1 LTANLISRERS
12 TELAEKVVVT
22 GGSGRAGEYIIAELA
37 ANGYDVYNADS
48 APPRPGSA
56 SNAAQ
61 FWRIDVTDYGEV
73 LNALTGADAVIH
85 MAAIPAP
92 NMDPEH
98 KLFRINMMANWNVLE
113 AAEVHGIERI
123 CMASS
128 INALGAG
135 WGSKKHIPE
144 YLPIDEDHPTRVE
157 DAYSQSK
164 WLGEQMGDAFVR
176 RRPGKVQIA
185 NMRFHALW
193 DKETA
198 ERHKETGDR
207 SSVGGRAPLG
217 FWSWV
222 GRHDAARACRL
233 AIEKE
238 FGGHEAFFI
247 NAIDTVLDIPTM
259 DAIEAEYPGVE
270 IREPITGFKSPLSV
284 TKAEKL
290 LDWIPV
296 ESWREGTVKD
306 PEPNDGQPA
315 PYQAQW
321 TR

>member
-1 LTANLISRERS
+1 MV
-12 TELAEKVVVT
+12 EKVVVT

-37 ANGYDVYNADS
+37 ANGYEVHNADAV
-48 APPRPGSA
+48 APRAGSP

-98 KLFRINMMANWNVLE
+98 KVFRINMMANWNVLE
-113 AAEVHGIERI
+113 AAEVHGIGRI

-128 INALGAG
+128 INAVGAG
-135 WGSKKHIPE
+135 WGSKLYTPE
-144 YLPIDEDHPTRVE
+144 YYPVDENHPTRVE

-164 WLGEQMGDAFVR
+164 WLGEEMGEAFVR

-185 NMRFHALW
+185 NMRFHGLW
-193 DKETA
+193 DPETA
-198 ERHKETGDR
+198 KQHLESGDKT
-207 SSVGGRAPLG
+207 SIDGRYPMG

-233 AIEKE
+233 SIEKE

-247 NAIDTVLDIPTM
+247 NATDTVLEIPTM
-259 DAIEAEYPGVE
+259 TALEAVHPEVE
-270 IREPITGFKSPLSV
+270 IREPLPGFTSPLSV
-284 TKAEKL
+284 KKSEEL
-290 LDWIPV
+290 LGWVPV
-296 ESWREGTVKD
+296 ESWREGTVRA
-306 PEPNDGQPA
+306 PEPNDVVPVS
-315 PYQAQW
+315 YKAQW

>member
-1 LTANLISRERS
+1 M
-12 TELAEKVVVT
+12 AEKVVVT

-37 ANGYDVYNADS
+37 AHGYEVHNVDAV
-48 APPRPGSA
+48 PPRPGSA
-56 SNAAQ
+56 STAAQ

-73 LNALTGADAVIH
+73 LNALTGADAVVH

-92 NMDPEH
+92 NQDPEH
-98 KLFRINMMANWNVLE
+98 KVFRINMMSNWNVLE
-113 AAEVHGIERI
+113 AAEVHGIGRI

-128 INALGAG
+128 VNAVGAG
-135 WGSKKHIPE
+135 WGSKLYTPE
-144 YLPIDEDHPTRVE
+144 YYPVDEKHPTRAE

-164 WLGEQMGDAFVR
+164 WLGEEMGEAFVR
-176 RRPGKVQIA
+176 RRSGKVQIA

-193 DKETA
+193 DPATA
-198 ERHKETGDR
+198 KRHLESGDKT
-207 SSVGGRAPLG
+207 SILGDGRNPMG

-233 AIEKE
+233 TIEKE

-247 NAIDTVLDIPTM
+247 NSTDTTLDIPTM
-259 DAIEAEYPGVE
+259 DAIEEVHPGVE
-270 IREPITGFKSPLSV
+270 MRESLPGFKSPLSV
-284 TKAEKL
+284 SKAEDL

-296 ESWREGTVKD
+296 ESWREGTVRE
-306 PEPNDGQPA
+306 PEPTDATPN
-315 PYQAQW
+315 PYKAQW

>member
-1 LTANLISRERS
+1 M
-12 TELAEKVVVT
+12 AEKVVVT
-22 GGSGRAGEYIIAELA
+22 GGSGRAGEYIIADLA
-37 ANGYDVYNADS
+37 AAGYEVHNADS
-48 APPRPGSA
+48 VPPREGSA
-56 SNAAQ
+56 SNAAH

-73 LNALTGADAVIH
+73 LNVMTGADAVIH

-92 NMDPEH
+92 NTDPEH

-128 INALGAG
+128 INAVGAG
-135 WGSKKHIPE
+135 WAQKLYQPE
-144 YLPIDEDHPTRVE
+144 YLPVDTEHPTRVE

-164 WLGEQMGDAFVR
+164 WLGEQMGEAFVR

-193 DKETA
+193 DPTTA
-198 ERHKETGDR
+198 RRHLESGDKTAIDDR
-207 SSVGGRAPLG
+207 NAMG

-233 AIEKE
+233 SIEKE

-247 NAIDTVLDIPTM
+247 NATDTVLEIPTM
-259 DAIEAEYPGVE
+259 DAIEEVFPGVE
-270 IREPITGFKSPLSV
+270 IREPLPGFKSPLSIS
-284 TKAEKL
+284 KGERL
-290 LDWIPV
+290 LGWVPV
-296 ESWREGTVKD
+296 ESWREGTVKE
-306 PEPNDGQPA
+306 PEPTDTQPA
-315 PYQAQW
+315 PYKAQW

>member
-1 LTANLISRERS
+1 M
-12 TELAEKVVVT
+12 AEKVVVT

-37 ANGYDVYNADS
+37 ANGYEVHNVDAV
-48 APPRPGSA
+48 PPRSGSA
-56 SNAAQ
+56 SMSAQ

-73 LNALTGADAVIH
+73 LNALTGADAVVH

-92 NMDPEH
+92 NQDPEH
-98 KLFRINMMANWNVLE
+98 KVFRINMMSNWNVLE

-128 INALGAG
+128 VNAVGAG
-135 WGSKKHIPE
+135 WGSKLYTPE
-144 YLPIDEDHPTRVE
+144 YYPVDENHPTRVE

-164 WLGEQMGDAFVR
+164 WLGEEMGEAFVR

-193 DKETA
+193 DSATA
-198 ERHKETGDR
+198 KRHLESDDKSSILGD
-207 SSVGGRAPLG
+207 GRNPMG

-233 AIEKE
+233 TIEKE

-247 NAIDTVLDIPTM
+247 NATDTTLDIPTM
-259 DAIEAEYPGVE
+259 DAIEEVHPGVE
-270 IREPITGFKSPLSV
+270 IREPLPGFKSPLSV
-284 TKAEKL
+284 SKAEDL
-290 LDWIPV
+290 LGWIPV
-296 ESWREGTVKD
+296 ESWREGTVREPEHTD
-306 PEPNDGQPA
+306 ARPEP
-315 PYQAQW
+315 YKAQW

>member
-1 LTANLISRERS
+1 MFSALNH
-12 TELAEKVVVT
+12 TEKRMAEKVVVT
-22 GGSGRAGEYIIAELA
+22 GGSGRAGGYIIAEMA
-37 ANGYDVYNADS
+37 AHGYDVYNVDS
-48 APPRPGSA
+48 VPPREGSP
-56 SNAAQ
+56 SQAAQ
-61 FWRIDVTDYGEV
+61 WWDIDVTNFGEV

-92 NMDPEH
+92 NKDPEH
-98 KLFRINMMANWNVLE
+98 KLFRINMLSNWNVLE
-113 AAEVHGIERI
+113 AAEIHGIERI

-128 INALGAG
+128 VNAVGAG
-135 WGSKKHIPE
+135 WGQKVYTPE
-144 YLPIDEDHPTRVE
+144 YYPVDENHPTRVE

-193 DKETA
+193 DPAHAKSHLES
-198 ERHKETGDR
+198 GDKT
-207 SSVGGRAPLG
+207 SVGGRASGG

-233 AIEKE
+233 TIEKE

-247 NAIDTVLDIPTM
+247 NATDTVLEIPTM
-259 DAIEAEYPGVE
+259 DAIEEVHPGVE
-270 IREPITGFKSPLSV
+270 IREPLPGFKSPLSV
-284 TKAEKL
+284 SKAEKL

-306 PEPNDGQPA
+306 PEPNDVKPQP
-315 PYQAQW
+315 YKAQW

>member
-1 LTANLISRERS
+1 M
-12 TELAEKVVVT
+12 AEKVVVT

-37 ANGYDVYNADS
+37 ANGYDVYNADF

-193 DKETA
+193 DRETA
-198 ERHKETGDR
+198 KQHKETGDR
-207 SSVGGRAPLG
+207 ASVGGRAPLG

-247 NAIDTVLDIPTM
+247 NATDTVLDIPTM

-290 LDWIPV
+290 LDWVPV

-315 PYQAQW
+315 QYQAQW

>member
-1 LTANLISRERS
+1 M
-12 TELAEKVVVT
+12 AEKVVVT

-37 ANGYDVYNADS
+37 ANGYDVYNADF
-48 APPRPGSA
+48 APPRAGSA
-56 SNAAQ
+56 SNTAQ

-198 ERHKETGDR
+198 ERHKESGDQ

-247 NAIDTVLDIPTM
+247 NATDTVLDIPTM

-315 PYQAQW
+315 QYQAQW

>member
-1 LTANLISRERS
+1 M
-12 TELAEKVVVT
+12 AEKVVVT

-37 ANGYDVYNADS
+37 ANGYDVYNADF
-48 APPRPGSA
+48 APPRAGSA

-193 DKETA
+193 DNETA
-198 ERHKETGDR
+198 ERHKESGDQ

-247 NAIDTVLDIPTM
+247 NATDTVLDIPTM

-315 PYQAQW
+315 QYQAQW

>member
-1 LTANLISRERS
+1 M
-12 TELAEKVVVT
+12 AEKVVVT

-37 ANGYDVYNADS
+37 ANGYDVHNVDAV
-48 APPRPGSA
+48 PPRPGSA
-56 SNAAQ
+56 SNAAH
-61 FWRIDVTDYGEV
+61 FWKIDVTDYGEV
-73 LNALTGADAVIH
+73 VNALTGADAVIH

-92 NMDPEH
+92 NSEPEH
-98 KLFRINMMANWNVLE
+98 KLFRINMVANWNVLD

-135 WGSKKHIPE
+135 WGSRLYMPE
-144 YLPIDEDHPTRVE
+144 YLPVDEDHPTRVE

-164 WLGEQMGDAFVR
+164 WLGEQMGEAFVR

-193 DKETA
+193 DPAMAK
-198 ERHKETGDR
+198 RHLESGDKTTTGDR
-207 SSVGGRAPLG
+207 HPMG

-233 AIEKE
+233 SIEKE
-238 FGGHEAFFI
+238 FDGHEAFFI
-247 NAIDTVLDIPTM
+247 NAHDTTLEVPTLDAVKKEFPK
-259 DAIEAEYPGVE
+259 VE
-270 IREPITGFKSPLSV
+270 IRELLPRFKSPLSV
-284 TKAEKL
+284 LKAEKL

-296 ESWREGTVKD
+296 ESWRDGTVRE
-306 PEPNDGQPA
+306 PEANQGKPS
-315 PYQAQW
+315 PYVAQW

>member
-1 LTANLISRERS
+1 M
-12 TELAEKVVVT
+12 AEKVVVT

-37 ANGYDVYNADS
+37 ANGYDVYNADF
-48 APPRPGSA
+48 APPRAGSA

-198 ERHKETGDR
+198 ERHKESGDQ

-247 NAIDTVLDIPTM
+247 NATDTVLDIPTM

-306 PEPNDGQPA
+306 PEPNDGKPA
-315 PYQAQW
+315 QYKAQW

>member
-1 LTANLISRERS
+1 MAK
-12 TELAEKVVVT
+12 KVVVT

-37 ANGYDVYNADS
+37 ANGYDVYNVDAV
-48 APPRPGSA
+48 PPRPDSA

-61 FWRIDVTDYGEV
+61 FWRVDVTDYGEV
-73 LNALTGADAVIH
+73 INALTGADAVIH

-92 NMDPEH
+92 NQDAEH
-98 KLFRINMMANWNVLE
+98 KVFRINMMANWNVLE
-113 AAEVHGIERI
+113 AAEVHGIGRI

-128 INALGAG
+128 INAVGAG
-135 WGSKKHIPE
+135 WGSKLYTPE
-144 YLPIDEDHPTRVE
+144 YYPVDENHPTRVE

-164 WLGEQMGDAFVR
+164 WLGEEMGEAFVR

-193 DKETA
+193 GPETA
-198 ERHKETGDR
+198 KRHLESGDKM
-207 SSVGGRAPLG
+207 SIGGRHPMG

-233 AIEKE
+233 TIEKE

-247 NAIDTVLDIPTM
+247 NATDTVLEIPTM
-259 DAIEAEYPGVE
+259 DALEAVHPGVE
-270 IREPITGFKSPLSV
+270 IREPLPGFKSPLSV
-284 TKAEKL
+284 RKAEEL

-296 ESWREGTVKD
+296 ESWREGTVRE
-306 PEPNDGQPA
+306 PEPNDVKPA
-315 PYQAQW
+315 EYKAQW

>member
-1 LTANLISRERS
+1 M
-12 TELAEKVVVT
+12 AEKVIVT
-22 GGSGRAGEYIIAELA
+22 GGSGRAGEYIISELA
-37 ANGYDVYNADS
+37 ANGYEVYNAD
-48 APPRPGSA
+48 AVAPRPESA

-73 LNALTGADAVIH
+73 LNALSGADAVIH

-98 KLFRINMMANWNVLE
+98 KVFRINMMANWNVLE
-113 AAEVHGIERI
+113 AAEVHGIDRI

-128 INALGAG
+128 VNAVGAG
-135 WGSKKHIPE
+135 WGSKLYTPE
-144 YLPIDEDHPTRVE
+144 YYPVDENHPTRVE

-164 WLGEQMGDAFVR
+164 WLGEEMGEAFVR

-193 DKETA
+193 DPETA
-198 ERHKETGDR
+198 KQHLKSGDKTSLDGRH
-207 SSVGGRAPLG
+207 PMG

-233 AIEKE
+233 SIEKE

-247 NAIDTVLDIPTM
+247 NATDTVLEIPTM
-259 DAIEAEYPGVE
+259 TALETVHSGVE
-270 IREPITGFKSPLSV
+270 IRELLPGFKSPLSV
-284 TKAEKL
+284 KKAEEL
-290 LDWIPV
+290 LGWIPV
-296 ESWREGTVKD
+296 ESWRKGTVLP
-306 PEPNDGQPA
+306 PEPNDVVPVGYKP
-315 PYQAQW
+315 QW

>member
-1 LTANLISRERS
+1 M
-12 TELAEKVVVT
+12 AEKVVVT

-37 ANGYDVYNADS
+37 ANGYDVYNADF
-48 APPRPGSA
+48 APPRAGSA

-198 ERHKETGDR
+198 ERHKESGDQ

-247 NAIDTVLDIPTM
+247 NATDTVLDIPTM

-315 PYQAQW
+315 QYQAQW

>member
-1 LTANLISRERS
+1 M
-12 TELAEKVVVT
+12 AEKVVVT
-22 GGSGRAGEYIIAELA
+22 GGSGRAGEYIIAEMA
-37 ANGYDVYNADS
+37 ANGYDVYNIDAV
-48 APPRPGSA
+48 APRPGSA
-56 SNAAQ
+56 SNAAH

-92 NMDPEH
+92 NTDPEH

-128 INALGAG
+128 INAVGAG
-135 WGSKKHIPE
+135 WGQKLYMPD
-144 YLPIDEDHPTRVE
+144 YLPVDEDHPTHVE

-164 WLGEQMGDAFVR
+164 WLGEQMADAFVR

-193 DKETA
+193 DPATA
-198 ERHKETGDR
+198 ERHLESGDKA
-207 SSVGGRAPLG
+207 STGGRQPMG

-233 AIEKE
+233 SIEKE
-238 FGGHEAFFI
+238 FGDHEAFFI
-247 NAIDTVLDIPTM
+247 NATDTTLEIPTM
-259 DAIEAEYPGVE
+259 DAIESEFPGVE
-270 IREPITGFKSPLSV
+270 IREPITGFNSPLSV
-284 TKAEKL
+284 AKGEKL

-296 ESWREGTVKD
+296 ESWREGTVRE
-306 PEPNDGQPA
+306 PELNEGKPA

>member
-1 LTANLISRERS
+1 M
-12 TELAEKVVVT
+12 AEKVVVT

-37 ANGYDVYNADS
+37 ANGYDVYNADF
-48 APPRPGSA
+48 APPRAGSA

-198 ERHKETGDR
+198 ERHKESGDQ

-247 NAIDTVLDIPTM
+247 NATDTVLEIPTM

-315 PYQAQW
+315 QYQAQW

>member
-1 LTANLISRERS
+1 M
-12 TELAEKVVVT
+12 AEKVVVT

-48 APPRPGSA
+48 VPPREGSA
-56 SNAAQ
+56 SQAAQ
-61 FWRIDVTDYGEV
+61 WWDIDVTNYGEV
-73 LNALTGADAVIH
+73 LNVLTGADAVVH

-92 NMDPEH
+92 NKDPEH

-128 INALGAG
+128 INAVGAG
-135 WGSKKHIPE
+135 WGSKLYTPE
-144 YLPIDEDHPTRVE
+144 YYPVDENHPTRAE

-164 WLGEQMGDAFVR
+164 WLGEQMGEAFVR

-193 DKETA
+193 DPATA
-198 ERHKETGDR
+198 KHHLEAGDKT
-207 SSVGGRAPLG
+207 SLDGRNPMG
-217 FWSWV
+217 FWGWV

-233 AIEKE
+233 SIEKE

-247 NAIDTVLDIPTM
+247 NATDTTLEIPTM
-259 DAIEAEYPGVE
+259 DALEAVHPGVE
-270 IREPITGFKSPLSV
+270 IREPLPGFKSPLSV
-284 TKAEKL
+284 RKGEEL
-290 LDWIPV
+290 LGWIPV
-296 ESWREGTVKD
+296 ESWREGTVRD
-306 PEPNDGQPA
+306 PEVSDATPA
-315 PYQAQW
+315 PYKAQW